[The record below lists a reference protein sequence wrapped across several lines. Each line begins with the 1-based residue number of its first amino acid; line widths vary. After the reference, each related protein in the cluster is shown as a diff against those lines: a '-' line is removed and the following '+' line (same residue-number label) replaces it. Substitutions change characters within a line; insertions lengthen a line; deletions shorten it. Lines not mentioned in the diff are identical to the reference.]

1 MNSTGIIKCVIWD
14 VPETGQGDVFQLVQF
29 FSKILWK
36 PMNYVY
42 QLLSSV
48 LNLHYMDVCV
58 CVFLHVWKSKETCL
72 STLCVQNIDLRSSGL
87 VVMGLL
93 AETTCWLLLFTY
105 CSKISFCDPQTGLE
119 FATYSR
125 LSLNSQLSS
134 CISFSANYRSIPPH
148 LSYICI
154 YIYH

>member
-1 MNSTGIIKCVIWD
+1 MCLRLGKVMYFSWFNSSARSYENLWTMSIN
-14 VPETGQGDVFQLVQF
+14 F
-29 FSKILWK
+29 FPLFWIYITW
-36 PMNYVY
+36 M
-42 QLLSSV
+42 
-48 LNLHYMDVCV
+48 CV